1 VTAHRR
7 SALWTLGGL
16 VVLGLSLLVT
26 PPTSVGFQADNTVLG
41 LLVGLTTVRTARAVR
56 GRSGRAAL
64 AGRALAAAGALFTVS
79 CLVTGSGVSGAFGEA
94 GIGDLLLV
102 PVLVVPPLVCVLLA
116 AQVRTTGLT
125 ALLVDAAAVV
135 LALWVTLDLLVL
147 AAPGR
152 PAPDPLALGYVAYGV
167 LAVGLAG
174 GLCAVTTREQ
184 RGVATTMVAANLLVA
199 VAVVML
205 AAGIDEPGLVWQA
218 VGDVACVLC
227 FELWLVAVRRSLQ
240 HTADPV
246 GVVAGSP
253 RVNPTGLAITLLAL
267 VGLPVALVV
276 AAVRGQQPSA
286 GTVVAVAAVVLLL
299 LARNTLRIRTSTRL
313 VAEVVRNEEDVRSL
327 VEGST
332 DGVVIVDDALRV
344 HFASPAA
351 RTLLDLPADTGAGTL
366 PLPLLTDLLLA
377 EDRARVVAELDADTP
392 LHVRVPGPV
401 QPTELEVTPHR
412 RADGARRVL
421 HLRDVT
427 VRRRRE
433 RELERMAYTDHLT
446 QLPNRA
452 QLFRELTRPAGPR
465 GLLVVDLDGFKA
477 VNDVA
482 GHESGDQLL
491 IEVAVRLSSVV
502 RDQDLVCRLGG
513 DEFAI
518 VVDGSLPDAME
529 AAQRVVDVMALP
541 HRAAGQTFAIGASVG
556 VAAVGEGGGRLA
568 FREADA
574 ALRAAKLAGK
584 GCVRVHDEHP
594 SEDADAV
601 ALALAEGRIELRWT
615 VTGSHG
621 ERRAVHVEPFWQ
633 HPDSGLRGP
642 AELWAA
648 AGREGVDAQLQTWV
662 LDRAC
667 RETAD
672 LPGVALLAVDL
683 PAGHVHADQLVD
695 DVRRALAAAGLPAGM
710 LSLALTEEALQTS
723 PIALAPALHELH
735 ALGVRICL
743 DDYGLGQTLHS
754 HLARIPLTSV
764 RIDVAA
770 LGGRG
775 DDELTVRAVRAV
787 VLAAGAF
794 GLTTVAHGVSPGPL
808 LDAVL
813 AAGVHTVRTREDLQ
827 HVSLE
832 RVQQELA
839 PQAGGSRILAG

>member
-1 VTAHRR
+1 MTADRR

-26 PPTSVGFQADNTVLG
+26 PPSSVGFQADNTVLG
-41 LLVGLTTVRTARAVR
+41 LLVALTTVRTVRAVR
-56 GRSGRAAL
+56 GRSGRTAL
-64 AGRALAAAGALFTVS
+64 AGRALVVAGALFAVS
-79 CLVTGSGVSGAFGEA
+79 CLLTGSGLTGAFGEA
-94 GIGDLLLV
+94 GVGDLLLA
-102 PVLVVPPLVCVLLA
+102 PVLAVPPLVCVLLA

-135 LALWVTLDLLVL
+135 IALWVTVDLLVL

-152 PAPDPLALGYVAYGV
+152 PAPDPLALGYLAYGV

-174 GLCAVTTREQ
+174 GLCAVTTRE
-184 RGVATTMVAANLLVA
+184 RRTVATAMVAANLLVA
-199 VAVVML
+199 VAAVML
-205 AAGIDEPGLVWQA
+205 AAGIDAPALVWQA
-218 VGDVACVLC
+218 AGDVACVLA

-246 GVVAGSP
+246 DVLAGSP
-253 RVNPTGLAITLLAL
+253 RVNPAGLVITLLAL

-276 AAVRGQQPSA
+276 AAVRGQQPTA

-299 LARNTLRIRTSTRL
+299 LVRNTLRIRTSSRL

-351 RTLLDLPADTGAGTL
+351 RALLELPAEADPGSR
-366 PLPLLTDLLLA
+366 PLLTDLLLA
-377 EDRARVVAELDADTP
+377 EDRARVAAELDADAP

-491 IEVAVRLSSVV
+491 VEVAVRLRSVV

-518 VVDGSLPDAME
+518 VVGGTLPEAVE

-556 VAAVGEGGGRLA
+556 VAAVGDGGGRPA

-584 GCVRVHDEHP
+584 GCVRVHDDRP
-594 SEDADAV
+594 TADADAV
-601 ALALAEGRIELRWT
+601 ALALTEGRIEVRYT

-621 ERRAVHVEPFWQ
+621 DRRALHAEPFWH
-633 HPDSGLRGP
+633 HPDAGLRPP

-648 AGREGVDAQLQTWV
+648 AGRAGVDAQLQTWV

-667 RETAD
+667 RETAT

-683 PAGHVHADQLVD
+683 PAGHVHAEQLVD
-695 DVRRALAAAGLPAGM
+695 DVRQALAAAGLPAGM
-710 LSLALTEEALQTS
+710 LSLALTEEALQTTS
-723 PIALAPALHELH
+723 VALAPALHELH

-743 DDYGLGQTLHS
+743 DDYGLGQTIHS
-754 HLARIPLTSV
+754 HLARVPLSSV
-764 RIDVAA
+764 RIDVSAI
-770 LGGRG
+770 GGRG
-775 DDELTVRAVRAV
+775 DDELTVRAVRAI
-787 VLAAGAF
+787 VLAADAF

-813 AAGVHTVRTREDLQ
+813 ATGVHTVRTREDLQ

-832 RVQQELA
+832 RVQRELA
-839 PQAGGSRILAG
+839 PRAGGSRILTA